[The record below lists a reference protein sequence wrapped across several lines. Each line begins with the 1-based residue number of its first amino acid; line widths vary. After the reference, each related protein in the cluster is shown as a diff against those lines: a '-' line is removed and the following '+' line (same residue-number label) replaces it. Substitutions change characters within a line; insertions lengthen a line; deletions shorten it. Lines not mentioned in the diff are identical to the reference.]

1 MTRYILKRIGYMII
15 VFLIVSFLMYSLY
28 NLIPSDPARAEMEG
42 LKQSLKPAEYEA
54 QYRQLRQE
62 MGLDDS
68 LIVRYLRWI
77 GLWKDVKGEFNGL
90 LEGNMGY
97 SRFFK
102 VNVVDAIR
110 EPMKNTIFINIFST
124 IAALGITIALSIKT
138 ASLTRAFRW

>member
-77 GLWKDVKGEFNGL
+77 GL
-90 LEGNMGY
+90 
-97 SRFFK
+97 
-102 VNVVDAIR
+102 
-110 EPMKNTIFINIFST
+110 
-124 IAALGITIALSIKT
+124 
-138 ASLTRAFRW
+138 